1 MASQNKKL
9 AKYRS
14 STSIYRYLFM
24 IELKSKSSKNFY
36 KYKIYRNIKKMH
48 VTSVLFN
55 IREPIHSKTIL
66 LIGSLMNN
74 PYQMHGYNLDM
85 SCVCVNL
92 KYL

>member
-1 MASQNKKL
+1 
-9 AKYRS
+9 
-14 STSIYRYLFM
+14 
-24 IELKSKSSKNFY
+24 
-36 KYKIYRNIKKMH
+36 MH

-85 SCVCVNL
+85 SLCVCEYL